1 MLIRE
6 GAAGIYRNIIVHGF
20 KNKAGLDIDNA
31 STIAQ
36 ANSGGLTVQ
45 NTIFSNNQ
53 PGNFADPDEDFDEA
67 AWAMDPA
74 FNNLEADAKLRNP
87 FAQSGPDFRPAA
99 DSPAVNGV
107 IPVASPPG
115 DGFFEPVNYI
125 GGMGPN
131 DNWTAGWTTTAQ
143 N

>member
-1 MLIRE
+1 
-6 GAAGIYRNIIVHGF
+6 
-20 KNKAGLDIDNA
+20 
-31 STIAQ
+31 
-36 ANSGGLTVQ
+36 
-45 NTIFSNNQ
+45 
-53 PGNFADPDEDFDEA
+53 
-67 AWAMDPA
+67 MDPA

-99 DSPAVNGV
+99 DSPAVNGA
-107 IPVASPPG
+107 IPVASPSG
-115 DGFFEPVNYI
+115 DGFFEPVNFI